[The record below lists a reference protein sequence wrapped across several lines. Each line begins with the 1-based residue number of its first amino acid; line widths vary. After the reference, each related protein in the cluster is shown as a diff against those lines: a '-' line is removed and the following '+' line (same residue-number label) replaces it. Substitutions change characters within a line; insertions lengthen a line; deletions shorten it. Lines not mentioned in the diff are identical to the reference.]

1 MSNTAPDPSVLQ
13 DLPSP
18 RHDKPG
24 RRPSLIWIMP
34 LLALAVS
41 AGVVWN
47 NYASQGPLIT
57 VTFKTASGIRA
68 GTTEVRIRDLRVGI
82 VEAVGFSD
90 GMAAVEAQIRID
102 KNIARYVDT
111 DAEFWLVE
119 PKVTARGVS
128 GIGTLLSGV
137 YIAVNWDGKEGIK
150 ADRFVALDVPPLAS
164 FGEEGTRIV
173 LRARAG
179 GQLAAG
185 APVLTSGIEVGRIG
199 QPSLSVSGTTVTME
213 AFILEPYNARLTTNA
228 RFWDASGLSF
238 NLGAQGIAL
247 KVDSL
252 AALLEGGVTFGT
264 PVTGGEPVADGHI
277 FDVFPSESIARA
289 NAFEADASPDITAS
303 TLLDTDVNGLGL
315 DTIVRFRGV
324 KVGEVSDVVG
334 IAVEEGSQAPVKLR
348 VDMRL
353 SPRRLGLSK
362 GLSDDRVRELLDARV
377 ANGLRARVGSEG
389 LFGQTVILELVN
401 LPSQA
406 KAEITLDPDGRM
418 MLPTAPAAVPD
429 ADAGVNGLVTRI
441 SNLPIEEL
449 MTAATLALGNI
460 SKLTDTAEG
469 VLAADGMDRIPAT
482 VDQTLQEVRSLVT
495 AIRDGGAIENLNAT
509 LRSADSALKSV
520 DSAASTLPALATRL
534 NAAADGLQA
543 VVSGYDSDSRFYK
556 DIRGVLR
563 DISTTAESFRSLA
576 RSIERNPNSLLLGR

>member
-1 MSNTAPDPSVLQ
+1 MSNAAPDLQ
-13 DLPSP
+13 NLPSP
-18 RHDKPG
+18 QRELRS
-24 RRPSLIWIMP
+24 RRPSVIWLMP

-47 NYASQGPLIT
+47 NYASKGPLIT
-57 VTFKTASGIRA
+57 ITFKSASGISA

-82 VEAVGFSD
+82 VESVGFSD
-90 GMAAVEAQIRID
+90 GMAAVEAQVRID
-102 KNIARYVDT
+102 KTIARYVDT
-111 DAEFWLVE
+111 EAEFWLVE

-137 YIAVNWDGKEGIK
+137 YIAANWDGKEGIS
-150 ADRFVALDVPPLAS
+150 ADRFVALEVPPLAS

-199 QPSLSVSGTTVTME
+199 QPTLSTSGTTVTME
-213 AFILEPYNARLTTNA
+213 AFILKPYDERLTTNA

-238 NLGAQGIAL
+238 NVGAQGVAL
-247 KVDSL
+247 KIDSL

-264 PVTGGEPVADGHI
+264 PVTGGDPVPDGHV
-277 FDVFPSESIARA
+277 FDVFASESVARA
-289 NAFEADASPDITAS
+289 DAFEADASPDIS
-303 TLLDTDVNGLGL
+303 VSIMLDTDVNGLGL

-324 KVGEVSDVVG
+324 KVGEVEDVVG
-334 IAVEEGSQAPVKLR
+334 VAAEDGGEGPVRLR
-348 VDMRL
+348 VDLRL
-353 SPRRLGLSK
+353 SPARLGLPRNMLHEEIK
-362 GLSDDRVRELLDARV
+362 ERLDTRV

-389 LFGQTVILELVN
+389 LFGQTVILELIS
-401 LPSQA
+401 LPSQPT
-406 KAEITLDPDGRM
+406 AEITLSPDGRM
-418 MLPTAPAAVPD
+418 MLPTAPAAVAD
-429 ADAGVNGLVTRI
+429 ADSGVNGLVTRI

-449 MTAATLALGNI
+449 MTAATQALGNI
-460 SKLTDTAEG
+460 SKLTGTAEG
-469 VLAADGMDRIPAT
+469 VLAADGMDRIPGT
-482 VDQTLQEVRSLVT
+482 IDQTLQEVRSLVS
-495 AIRDGGAIENLNAT
+495 AIREGGAIDNLNTT
-509 LRSADSALKSV
+509 LRSADSALKSI
-520 DSAASTLPALATRL
+520 DSAASTLPALAKRL
-534 NAAADGLQA
+534 NEAADGLQA
-543 VVSGYDSDSRFYK
+543 VVSGYDSDSRFYN

>member
-1 MSNTAPDPSVLQ
+1 MSNGAPDLSN
-13 DLPSP
+13 LPSP
-18 RHDKPG
+18 KLDKPS
-24 RRPSLIWIMP
+24 RRPSLIWLMP
-34 LLALAVS
+34 VLALVVS
-41 AGVVWN
+41 AGVVWS

-57 VTFKTASGIRA
+57 IIFKSAAGISA
-68 GTTEVRIRDLRVGI
+68 GTTEVRIRDLRVGV

-111 DAEFWLVE
+111 EAEFWLVE

-137 YIAVNWDGKEGIK
+137 FIAANWDGKEGIK
-150 ADRFVALDVPPLAS
+150 ADRFTALDVPPLTS

-199 QPSLSVSGTTVTME
+199 QPTLSSSGTTVTME
-213 AFILEPYNARLTTNA
+213 AFILKPYDARLTTNA

-264 PVTGGEPVADGHI
+264 PVTGGDPVADGHV
-277 FDVFPSESIARA
+277 FDVFASEGVARTD
-289 NAFEADASPDITAS
+289 AFEADTSRSIAASI
-303 TLLDTDVNGLGL
+303 LLDADVNGLGL
-315 DTIVRFRGV
+315 DTLVRFRGV
-324 KVGEVSDVVG
+324 KVGEVQDVVG
-334 IAVEEGSQAPVKLR
+334 IAAEDGSDGPVKLR
-348 VDMRL
+348 VDLRL
-353 SPRRLGLSK
+353 SSRRLGLPK
-362 GLSDDRVRELLDARV
+362 GLSRDEVRERLDARI
-377 ANGLRARVGSEG
+377 ANGLRARVGAEG
-389 LFGQTVILELVN
+389 LFGQTVILELVT
-401 LPSQA
+401 LPSQS
-406 KAEITLDPDGRM
+406 KAEITLGPDGRM

-449 MTAATLALGNI
+449 MTAATQALGNV
-460 SKLTDTAEG
+460 SKLTGTAEG
-469 VLAADGMDRIPAT
+469 VLAADGMDRIPQT
-482 VDQTLQEVRSLVT
+482 IDQTLQEVRSLVT
-495 AIRDGGAIENLNAT
+495 DIRDGGAIENLNAT
-509 LRSADSALKSV
+509 LRSADSALKSI
-520 DSAASTLPALATRL
+520 DSAASTLPALAQRL
-534 NAAADGLQA
+534 NEAADGLQA

>member
-1 MSNTAPDPSVLQ
+1 MSTAAPDPSSLP

-18 RHDKPG
+18 RHEKRS
-24 RRPSLIWIMP
+24 RRPSLIWLMP
-34 LLALAVS
+34 ILALAVS

-57 VTFKTASGIRA
+57 ITFKSASGIHA
-68 GTTEVRIRDLRVGI
+68 GTTEVRIRDLRVGV

-111 DAEFWLVE
+111 EAEFWLVE

-137 YIAVNWDGKEGIK
+137 YIAANWDGEEGVR
-150 ADRFVALDVPPLAS
+150 ADSFVALEVPPLSA
-164 FGEEGTRIV
+164 FGEEGTRVV

-199 QPSLSVSGTTVTME
+199 QPVLSSSGTTVTME
-213 AFILEPYNARLTTNA
+213 AFILKPYDARLTTNA

-264 PVTGGEPVADGHI
+264 PVTGGDPVGDGYV
-277 FDVFPSESIARA
+277 FDVFPTEAVART
-289 NAFEADASPDITAS
+289 NAFEADASPDIAAS
-303 TLLDTDVNGLGL
+303 ILLDTDVNGLGP

-324 KVGEVSDVVG
+324 KVGEVADVVG
-334 IAVEEGSQAPVKLR
+334 VAAEDGSASPVKLR
-348 VDMRL
+348 VDLRL
-353 SPRRLGLSK
+353 SSTRLGLPK
-362 GLSDDRVRELLDARV
+362 DLPADKIRERLDTRV

-389 LFGQTVILELVN
+389 LFGQTVILELVS

-406 KAEITLDPDGRM
+406 EAEITLGPDGRM

-429 ADAGVNGLVTRI
+429 AEAGVNGLVTRI

-449 MTAATLALGNI
+449 MTAATQALSGV
-460 SKLTDTAEG
+460 SKLTGTAEG
-469 VLAADGMDRIPAT
+469 VLAADGMDRIPGT
-482 VDQTLQEVRSLVT
+482 IDQTLQEVRSLVT

-520 DSAASTLPALATRL
+520 DSAASSLPALATRL

-543 VVSGYDSDSRFYK
+543 VVSGYDSESRFYN

>member
-1 MSNTAPDPSVLQ
+1 MSNGAPDQPDLQ
-13 DLPSP
+13 NLPSP
-18 RHDKPG
+18 KPEKASN
-24 RRPSLIWIMP
+24 RPSLIWLMP

-47 NYASQGPLIT
+47 NFASKGPLIT
-57 VTFKTASGIRA
+57 IVFKSASGIMA
-68 GTTEVRIRDLRVGI
+68 GTTEVRIRDLRVGV
-82 VEAVGFSD
+82 VESVGFSD
-90 GMAAVEAQIRID
+90 GMVAVEAQIRID
-102 KNIARYVDT
+102 KTIARYVDT

-137 YIAVNWDGKEGIK
+137 YIAANWDGEEGIA

-164 FGEEGTRIV
+164 FGEEGTRII

-199 QPSLSVSGTTVTME
+199 QPSLSSSGTTVTME
-213 AFILEPYNARLTTNA
+213 AFILKPYDARMTTNA

-238 NLGAQGIAL
+238 NLGAQGLAL

-264 PVTGGEPVADGHI
+264 PVTGGEPVEDGHI
-277 FDVFPSESIARA
+277 FDVFPSESVARA
-289 NAFEADASPDITAS
+289 NAFEADASLDFTAS
-303 TLLDTDVNGLGL
+303 ILLDADVDGLGL

-324 KVGEVSDVVG
+324 KVGEVEDVVG
-334 IAVEEGSQAPVKLR
+334 IAAEDGSQGPIKLR
-348 VDMRL
+348 VDLRL
-353 SPRRLGLSK
+353 SPKRLGLPRD
-362 GLSDDRVRELLDARV
+362 LSADEVRKRLDARV
-377 ANGLRARVGSEG
+377 ENGLRVRVGSEG
-389 LFGQTVILELVN
+389 LFGQTVILELIT

-406 KAEITLDPDGRM
+406 KAEITFGPGGRM
-418 MLPTAPAAVPD
+418 MLPTAPTAVPD
-429 ADAGVNGLVTRI
+429 ADAGVNGLVARI
-441 SNLPIEEL
+441 SNLPIEDL
-449 MTAATLALGNI
+449 MTAATQALTNV
-460 SKLTDTAEG
+460 SKLTGTAEG
-469 VLAADGMDRIPAT
+469 VLASDGMNRIPGT
-482 VDQTLQEVRSLVT
+482 IDQTLQEVRSLVT

-520 DSAASTLPALATRL
+520 DSAASSLPALAKRL
-534 NAAADGLQA
+534 NTAADGLQA
-543 VVSGYDSDSRFYK
+543 VVSGYDSESRFYN

>member
-1 MSNTAPDPSVLQ
+1 MSNVAPDLQ
-13 DLPSP
+13 NLPSP
-18 RHDKPG
+18 RRETRS
-24 RRPSLIWIMP
+24 RRPSMIWLMP

-47 NYASQGPLIT
+47 NYASKGPLIT
-57 VTFKTASGIRA
+57 IIFKSASGISA
-68 GTTEVRIRDLRVGI
+68 GATEVRIRDLRVGI
-82 VEAVGFSD
+82 VETVGFSD
-90 GMAAVEAQIRID
+90 GMEAVEAQVRID

-111 DAEFWLVE
+111 EAEFWLVE

-137 YIAVNWDGKEGIK
+137 YIAANWDGKEGIS
-150 ADRFVALDVPPLAS
+150 ASRFTALDVPPLTS

-199 QPSLSVSGTTVTME
+199 QPTLSTSGTTVTME
-213 AFILEPYNARLTTNA
+213 AFILKPYDERLTTNA

-238 NLGAQGIAL
+238 NLGAQGLAL
-247 KVDSL
+247 KIDSL

-264 PVTGGEPVADGHI
+264 PVTGGDPVADGHV
-277 FDVFPSESIARA
+277 FDVFASESVARA
-289 NAFEADASPDITAS
+289 DAFEADASPDIS
-303 TLLDTDVNGLGL
+303 VSIMLDSDVDGLGL

-324 KVGEVSDVVG
+324 KVGEVEDVVG
-334 IAVEEGSQAPVKLR
+334 VAAEDGGDGPVRLR
-348 VDMRL
+348 VDLRL
-353 SPRRLGLSK
+353 SPARLGLPK
-362 GLSDDRVRELLDARV
+362 NMLREEVKERLDTRV
-377 ANGLRARVGSEG
+377 ANGLRARVASEG
-389 LFGQTVILELVN
+389 LFGQTVILELIS
-401 LPSQA
+401 LPSQPE
-406 KAEITLDPDGRM
+406 AEVTVTPDGRM
-418 MLPTAPAAVPD
+418 MLPTAPAAVAD

-449 MTAATLALGNI
+449 MTAATQALGNI
-460 SKLTDTAEG
+460 SKLTGTAEG
-469 VLAADGMDRIPAT
+469 
-482 VDQTLQEVRSLVT
+482 
-495 AIRDGGAIENLNAT
+495 
-509 LRSADSALKSV
+509 
-520 DSAASTLPALATRL
+520 TLPALAKRL
-534 NAAADGLQA
+534 NEAADGLQA
-543 VVSGYDSDSRFYK
+543 VVSGYDSDSRFYN

>member
-1 MSNTAPDPSVLQ
+1 MSKIAPDLSN
-13 DLPSP
+13 LPSP
-18 RHDKPG
+18 KLEKHS
-24 RRPSLIWIMP
+24 RRPSLIWLMP
-34 LLALAVS
+34 FLALAIS

-47 NYASQGPLIT
+47 NYASKGPLIT
-57 VTFKTASGIRA
+57 ITFKSASGIVA
-68 GTTEVRIRDLRVGI
+68 GTTEVRIRDLRVGV
-82 VEAVGFSD
+82 VEAVGFSE
-90 GMAAVEAQIRID
+90 GMEAVEAQIRLD

-111 DAEFWLVE
+111 DAEFWIVE

-137 YIAVNWDGKEGIK
+137 YIAANWDGKDGIR

-173 LRARAG
+173 LKARAG

-199 QPSLSVSGTTVTME
+199 QPKLSSSGTTVTMD
-213 AFILEPYNARLTTNA
+213 AFILKPYDARLTTNT

-264 PVTGGEPVADGHI
+264 PVTGGGPVADGHV
-277 FDVFPSESIARA
+277 FDVFASQSVARTK
-289 NAFEADASPDITAS
+289 AFEADASPDISAS
-303 TLLDTDVNGLGL
+303 ILLDTDVNGLGL
-315 DTIVRFRGV
+315 DTIVRFRGM
-324 KVGEVSDVVG
+324 KVGGVGDLVG
-334 IAVEEGSQAPVKLR
+334 IENGAEGPVKLR
-348 VDMRL
+348 VDLRL
-353 SPRRLGLSK
+353 SSKRLGLPG
-362 GLSDDRVRELLDARV
+362 GLSADKVRALFDSRV
-377 ANGLRARVGSEG
+377 ANGLRARVSAEG
-389 LFGQTVILELVN
+389 LFGQTIVLELVN

-406 KAEITLDPDGRM
+406 KAEITLDPDGRI

-429 ADAGVNGLVTRI
+429 ADTGVNGLVTRI

-449 MTAATLALGNI
+449 MTAATQALNNV
-460 SKLTDTAEG
+460 SKLTGTAES
-469 VLAADGMDRIPAT
+469 VLTADGVDRIPQT
-482 VDQTLQEVRSLVT
+482 IDQTLQEVRALVT

-520 DSAASTLPALATRL
+520 DSAASSLPALAERL
-534 NAAADGLQA
+534 NAAADGLQS
-543 VVSGYDSDSRFYK
+543 VVSGYDSDSRFYT

-563 DISTTAESFRSLA
+563 DISSTAESFRSLA
-576 RSIERNPNSLLLGR
+576 RSIERKPNSLLLGR